1 MEDLGLFG
9 PGSMAWRI
17 HGDPSSLIGGLRA
30 LLLQAL
36 NPLAMAVMAQ
46 SSNFAAD
53 PWGRLQRTS
62 DYVMTTTFGSSR
74 VASAQGA
81 RIRALHSRITGLD
94 PMSGRTIRAN
104 DPKLLTWVH
113 NVEVDSFL
121 AAYRSYGGRPTHAEC
136 DRYVAEMVT
145 GAELAGLSP
154 DDVPHDLA
162 TLRDYLA
169 AATNL
174 QATPEARRGLKF
186 VLNPPLPPLARPLWA
201 IPATAAVAILPA
213 RARRLYRIPW
223 LPLASSAVRPSTF
236 ALCRAMNILL
246 PGPPI
251 LREARERAAAAA

>member
-1 MEDLGLFG
+1 
-9 PGSMAWRI
+9 
-17 HGDPSSLIGGLRA
+17 
-30 LLLQAL
+30 
-36 NPLAMAVMAQ
+36 
-46 SSNFAAD
+46 
-53 PWGRLQRTS
+53 
-62 DYVMTTTFGSSR
+62 MTTTFGSSR